1 MKSQSTTVVGDMEDI
16 DLVPDASKSL
26 VSSDAFR
33 KNIPIV
39 PIAKS

>member
-1 MKSQSTTVVGDMEDI
+1 MEDI
-16 DLVPDASKSL
+16 DLVLDASKSL

-39 PIAKS
+39 PIVLMKKGFREKF